1 MNLLPK
7 IKFCPCCAAV
17 SLIKL
22 NGVTYQNNFESL
34 AEWDLKKIFNCR
46 KCHVKLGL
54 FLSKSSEKLKL
65 VWIDFLNCE
74 DPFFSRLSKL
84 NKVKEKNK
92 NNKKK
97 LQDTMEEIN
106 NIQNEINLAKI
117 KLKIKYKLQHKGTL
131 LRHVS

>member
-54 FLSKSSEKLKL
+54 FLSK
-65 VWIDFLNCE
+65 
-74 DPFFSRLSKL
+74 L